1 MARISFDGLMGGGGD
16 IAHLPGHRGA
26 PLLGHTLQ
34 FLGDPL
40 AFARRHSAAYG
51 PVARGNFLF
60 LPRVMCFSADINEQ
74 VLLNRDE
81 AFSSERGW
89 SPVLEKLFPRGL
101 MLRDGA
107 DHRQHRRLMQP
118 AFRSEALAGYLD
130 LMNPLIA
137 SRLDQWQGQPDFH
150 FYPAIKQLTLDMAA
164 QIFLGLV
171 LDAEVSAVN
180 RDFSDLVEASGAVLR
195 MRYLGP
201 SWTCGLSARRRL
213 AQRLAGLIAT
223 RRHRPAADLFSQ
235 LCLAED
241 EQGQR
246 YADTEIVDH
255 LIFLMMAAHDTTTS
269 ALTTIVYALT
279 QHPVWQQRL
288 AEQALDRSDERP
300 DFEALK
306 GHEET
311 LWVLREAL
319 RLYPPLTIMLRE
331 TLKPVQLAGHPIPAG
346 TSVALFPVYT
356 QRDPH
361 WWTDPDGFDPARFSP
376 ARQEHRRH
384 PFAWAPFGGGVHM
397 CLGLHFAEMQV
408 KAVIHQL
415 LRRFSFAVAPDYEM
429 PYRLAPIAHPL
440 DGLPLK
446 LASRLRGRA

>member
-137 SRLDQWQGQPDFH
+137 ARLDQWQGQPDFH

-164 QIFLGLV
+164 QIFSV
-171 LDAEVSAVN
+171 WC
-180 RDFSDLVEASGAVLR
+180 
-195 MRYLGP
+195 
-201 SWTCGLSARRRL
+201 WTPR
-213 AQRLAGLIAT
+213 
-223 RRHRPAADLFSQ
+223 
-235 LCLAED
+235 
-241 EQGQR
+241 
-246 YADTEIVDH
+246 
-255 LIFLMMAAHDTTTS
+255 
-269 ALTTIVYALT
+269 
-279 QHPVWQQRL
+279 
-288 AEQALDRSDERP
+288 
-300 DFEALK
+300 
-306 GHEET
+306 
-311 LWVLREAL
+311 
-319 RLYPPLTIMLRE
+319 
-331 TLKPVQLAGHPIPAG
+331 
-346 TSVALFPVYT
+346 
-356 QRDPH
+356 
-361 WWTDPDGFDPARFSP
+361 
-376 ARQEHRRH
+376 
-384 PFAWAPFGGGVHM
+384 
-397 CLGLHFAEMQV
+397 
-408 KAVIHQL
+408 
-415 LRRFSFAVAPDYEM
+415 
-429 PYRLAPIAHPL
+429 
-440 DGLPLK
+440 
-446 LASRLRGRA
+446 